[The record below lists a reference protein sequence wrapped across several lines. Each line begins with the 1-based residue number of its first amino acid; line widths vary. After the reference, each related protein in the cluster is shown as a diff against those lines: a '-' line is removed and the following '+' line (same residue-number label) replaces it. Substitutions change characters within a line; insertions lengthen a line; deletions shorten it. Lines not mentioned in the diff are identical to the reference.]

1 MTFPDG
7 EEKGKISQKTT
18 CVVKE
23 YCLYLCSKVPGGG
36 DVKMWMIAISVMT
49 STVVTVAIT
58 VKVKKDILK
67 YIREVCDLNIEQ
79 TNKIKEITL
88 NSIEALVNQSRRG

>member
-1 MTFPDG
+1 
-7 EEKGKISQKTT
+7 
-18 CVVKE
+18 
-23 YCLYLCSKVPGGG
+23 
-36 DVKMWMIAISVMT
+36 MWMIAISVMT

-67 YIREVCDLNIEQ
+67 YIREICDLNIEQ